1 MNFPPNITALVRF
14 LDAQKI
20 DDSLSVLHTITALSR
35 HLAVQNASYE
45 EIADIVEKSEPLTMD
60 ILAAA
65 GGSTRGSSPTV
76 LEALLQLGN
85 TRIKK
90 IVTLHSFRQIHRTFQ
105 TKTARDVHR
114 NNVWSFSY
122 SHALLSQR
130 CHDACG
136 NDGDAYLPALLERT
150 GVILF
155 GQFFFDAYSALIA
168 SKPDNCNR
176 YDWEMM
182 HLGYNSIEVGARYL
196 EHLKID
202 DIAARVRAQ
211 LKPRSESDEIRY
223 FARHLALA
231 KVPVF
236 FDDVVY
242 DEEIIARVRER
253 LGPEFEE
260 GAVLYLKSAFQN
272 SLAA

>member
-1 MNFPPNITALVRF
+1 MNFPPNITQLVKF

-20 DDSLSVLHTITALSR
+20 DDSLSVLHIITSLSR
-35 HLAVQNASYE
+35 HLAAQNASYE
-45 EIADIVEKSEPLTMD
+45 LVAEIVEKSEPLTLE

-65 GGSTRGSSPTV
+65 GRTRGSSPTV

-90 IVTLHSFRQIHRTFQ
+90 IITLHSFRQIHRTFQ
-105 TKTARDVHR
+105 SRTPRDIQR

-122 SHALLSQR
+122 SHALLAQR
-130 CHDACG
+130 CNDVCG
-136 NDGDAYLPALLERT
+136 TGADVYLAALLERT

-155 GQFFFDAYSALIA
+155 DQFFYDAYAALVA
-168 SKPDNCNR
+168 NKPDNCNR

-196 EHLKID
+196 EHLKIE
-202 DIAARVRAQ
+202 DIASQVRAQ
-211 LKPRSESDEIRY
+211 LRPQTESDEVRY
-223 FARHLALA
+223 FARHLTLS

-236 FDDVVY
+236 FDDAVY
-242 DEEIIARVRER
+242 DEQVIAKIRAR
-253 LGPEFEE
+253 LGPGFEE
-260 GAVLYLKSAFQN
+260 SALVYLKSAFQN